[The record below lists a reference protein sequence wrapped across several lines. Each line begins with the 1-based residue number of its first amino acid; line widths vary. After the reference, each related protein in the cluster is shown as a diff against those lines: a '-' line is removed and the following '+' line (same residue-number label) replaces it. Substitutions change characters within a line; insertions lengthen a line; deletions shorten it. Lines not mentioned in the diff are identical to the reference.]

1 MIKHRGNI
9 VKEAIEK
16 SGYKK
21 IRLCNEMKISRP
33 TLDRYLDDENLEL
46 DFIIKVS
53 RIINYDFSNE
63 IPEIKEMADDSI
75 EELDEKLLKDVN
87 NIFELKKLVIHY
99 KNKYFDT
106 LEKYT
111 NILEKKTPSRVGV

>member
-9 VKEAIEK
+9 VKDAIEK

-21 IRLCNEMKISRP
+21 VRLCNELKISRP
-33 TLDRYLDDENLEL
+33 TLDRYLEDENLDL
-46 DFIIKVS
+46 DFILKLS

-63 IPEIKEMADDSI
+63 IPEVKEMADDSI